1 MPHYCSL
8 HNHTEYTQLRQML
21 DSTVKIPDLLQR
33 VIDLGFSACAITDHG
48 LISGHVAMLE
58 AYDKIKEKCPE
69 FKVILGNE
77 IYLYDEKDYKVSNKY
92 PHFIVWALD
101 RKGHDY
107 LSQFT
112 SMAWERS
119 FHSKG
124 IVRTPSF
131 YSDFEKV
138 VGNDKGHLAAAT
150 ACLGGEF
157 AMAILDHDS
166 PRMNKLVQWGIETF
180 GQDKFFLEMQDSA
193 GAEQAIV
200 NQYIVKIAAH
210 YNIGYIITNDT
221 HYLTKEDRKIHAS
234 FLNSRENS
242 DREVDAFYASC
253 YAKSKEES
261 RAILTYLPEEVIDT
275 AFENTEKIYDMV
287 QVYDIRQDVIVPE
300 RKLPEYKVSHLLKD
314 WYETCPSIKYYAY
327 SEYSQDT
334 FLLYSI
340 EEGIKEKNYK
350 VTEKVAKRIDI
361 ELDTLKY
368 VSEELHQRMS
378 AYLNLVKEIIDL
390 VWQVS
395 FVGVSRGSA
404 MSFLINYLIGITQ
417 VDPIPYDVPY
427 WRFMNRASAASLMD
441 IDCDFSPNK
450 SSEIMNILREH
461 YGKDNVLNAM
471 TYKRESLKSAILTA
485 CRGLEISSDEAQA
498 LSGMVPVN
506 RGHVYTLKECEE
518 GDEEKGFA
526 PEPQLITALQKYPNL
541 YETTKKI
548 EGLISGCG
556 IHASAVYIFNNGYIE
571 QNSLMRAP
579 NGTKITCMDYRAS
592 DARGALKF
600 DCLYTEIQTKL
611 MKCMELMLAD
621 GVMEWQ
627 GSLRATYNKY
637 LHPDVINLTDP
648 KMYEQMYNNR
658 VPALFQFDSFQGRT
672 CIQRTKPMSVKELGA
687 ANAVMRLMSEGNGE
701 SPLDRYVRFRND
713 ITEWYKEMDEWGLT
727 QEEQEVLKEELG
739 HKFGCAVEQEDMM
752 ILVQRKEI
760 SNWDLKLAQKLRKAV
775 SKKKLKDIEELKH
788 KFLEEGDE

>member
-1 MPHYCSL
+1 
-8 HNHTEYTQLRQML
+8 
-21 DSTVKIPDLLQR
+21 
-33 VIDLGFSACAITDHG
+33 
-48 LISGHVAMLE
+48 
-58 AYDKIKEKCPE
+58 
-69 FKVILGNE
+69 
-77 IYLYDEKDYKVSNKY
+77 
-92 PHFIVWALD
+92 
-101 RKGHDY
+101 
-107 LSQFT
+107 
-112 SMAWERS
+112 
-119 FHSKG
+119 
-124 IVRTPSF
+124 
-131 YSDFEKV
+131 
-138 VGNDKGHLAAAT
+138 
-150 ACLGGEF
+150 
-157 AMAILDHDS
+157 MAILDHDS